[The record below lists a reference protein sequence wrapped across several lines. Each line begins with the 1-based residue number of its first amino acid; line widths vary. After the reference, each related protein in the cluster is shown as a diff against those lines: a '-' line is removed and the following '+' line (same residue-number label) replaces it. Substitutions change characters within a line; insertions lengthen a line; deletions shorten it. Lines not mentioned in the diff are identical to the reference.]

1 MSDLN
6 DSDND
11 KPFDDAQGKEPMLYE
26 LAYILDPGI
35 AEERLAEHAGK
46 ITGVIEKHKG
56 ALVLADNPKLRG
68 LAYTIERATGGKR
81 QKYNQGYFGWIK
93 FTATSSAVVEIEREI
108 KQRTEVIRHMLIH
121 TVKSV
126 AAYVP
131 RRPADAPRADTGDKP
146 VEKLTEAELDK
157 EVDDLIASTGPA
169 PATLPL

>member
-81 QKYNQGYFGWIK
+81 QKYNQGYFGWVK
-93 FTATSSAVVEIEREI
+93 FTVSPTSIPDIEKEV
-108 KQRTEVIRHMLIH
+108 KGMTEVIRHILIH
-121 TVKSV
+121 TFKSV
-126 AAYVP
+126 PAYVP
-131 RRPADAPRADTGDKP
+131 RRPADAPRADSSDKP
-146 VEKLTEAELDK
+146 VVKPTEAELDK
-157 EVDDLIASTGPA
+157 EVDELIASAA
-169 PATLPL
+169 PTAATLPL